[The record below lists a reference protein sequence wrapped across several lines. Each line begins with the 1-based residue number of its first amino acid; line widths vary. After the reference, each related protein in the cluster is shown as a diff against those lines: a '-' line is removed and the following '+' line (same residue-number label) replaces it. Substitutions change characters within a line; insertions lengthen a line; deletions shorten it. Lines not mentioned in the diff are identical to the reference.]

1 MAAKSEVQYI
11 RYYTV
16 GSAARELAPLAPQ
29 RTQATPK
36 VRRQQKKITIHIDPV
51 AIVGVVTAIV
61 LMVVM
66 FMGLARL
73 NAVQAEAARMNDY
86 VLQLEME
93 NTNMTRQYHEGYNL
107 ADIEQTAV
115 ALGMVPA
122 EQVTH
127 INLAD

>member
-29 RTQATPK
+29 RTQPAPK
-36 VRRQQKKITIHIDPV
+36 VRKQKKILIHIDPV

-61 LMVVM
+61 LMAVM
-66 FMGLARL
+66 IFGVMKF
-73 NAVQAEAARMNDY
+73 NALQAEAAAMNDY

-93 NTNMTRQYHEGYNL
+93 NANMSLQYQEGYNL
-107 ADIEQTAV
+107 ADVEQTAI

-122 EQVTH
+122 EQVEH
-127 INLAD
+127 IALP